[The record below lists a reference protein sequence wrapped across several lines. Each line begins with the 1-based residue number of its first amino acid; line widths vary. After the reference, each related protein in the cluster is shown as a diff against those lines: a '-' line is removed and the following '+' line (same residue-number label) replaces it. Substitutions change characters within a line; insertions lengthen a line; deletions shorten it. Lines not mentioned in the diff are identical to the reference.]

1 LRALLSITSGERE
14 GIMQHANARSTY
26 RGYYFCIALIV
37 LMMDQATKSIV
48 AHNLPLHDTITVI
61 PGFFSISHVLNKG
74 AAFSLFA
81 DSGSQ
86 YTTPGLIF
94 FSLIVLAVVS
104 TTLWRA
110 SHAFTIGGLALAL
123 IMGGALGNL
132 FDRIRIGSVID
143 FLMFNFG
150 SYHWPDFNVAD
161 SAIVIGSLL
170 LISDI
175 FLHKEVAETQ

>member
-1 LRALLSITSGERE
+1 MEYATSR
-14 GIMQHANARSTY
+14 NTY
-26 RGYYFCIALIV
+26 RGHYFFIAFIV
-37 LMMDQATKSIV
+37 LLMDQATKSIV
-48 AHNLPLHDTITVI
+48 ARSLPLHDTIAVI
-61 PGFFSISHVLNKG
+61 PGFFSISHVLNPG

-94 FSLIVLAVVS
+94 FSVVVLSVVS
-104 TTLWRA
+104 TMLWRA
-110 SHAFTIGGLALAL
+110 GHTFTAGGVALAL

-132 FDRIRIGSVID
+132 LDRIRIGSVID
-143 FLMFNFG
+143 FLMFNIG

-175 FLHKEVAETQ
+175 FMSKEVAETK

>member
-1 LRALLSITSGERE
+1 MEY
-14 GIMQHANARSTY
+14 ANSRSTY
-26 RGYYFCIALIV
+26 RGYYFLIAFIV
-37 LMMDQATKSIV
+37 MMMDQATKSIV
-48 AHNLPLHDTITVI
+48 ARSLPLHDTITVI

-94 FSLIVLAVVS
+94 FSVIVLSVVS
-104 TTLWRA
+104 TMLWRA
-110 SHAFTIGGLALAL
+110 SHTFTSGGLALAL

-175 FLHKEVAETQ
+175 FLNKEAAQAQ

>member
-1 LRALLSITSGERE
+1 MGYGSL
-14 GIMQHANARSTY
+14 RSTY
-26 RGYYFCIALIV
+26 RGYYFLIALIV

-48 AHNLPLHDTITVI
+48 ARSLPLHDTITVI

-94 FSLIVLAVVS
+94 FSVIVLSVVS
-104 TTLWRA
+104 TLLWRA
-110 SHAFTIGGLALAL
+110 GHTFTAGGLALAL

-143 FLMFNFG
+143 FLMFHFG

-175 FLHKEVAETQ
+175 FLNKETAEAQ

>member
-1 LRALLSITSGERE
+1 MEYGSL
-14 GIMQHANARSTY
+14 RSTY
-26 RGYYFCIALIV
+26 RGYYFLIAFIV

-48 AHNLPLHDTITVI
+48 ARSLPLHDTITVI

-94 FSLIVLAVVS
+94 FSVIVLSVVS
-104 TTLWRA
+104 TMLWRA
-110 SHAFTIGGLALAL
+110 GRTFTAGGLALAL

-175 FLHKEVAETQ
+175 FLSKETAQAQ

>member
-1 LRALLSITSGERE
+1 MGYGSL
-14 GIMQHANARSTY
+14 RSTY
-26 RGYYFCIALIV
+26 RGYYFLIALIV

-48 AHNLPLHDTITVI
+48 ARSLPLHDTITVI

-94 FSLIVLAVVS
+94 FSVIVLSVVS
-104 TTLWRA
+104 TLLWRA
-110 SHAFTIGGLALAL
+110 GHTFTAGGLALAL

-143 FLMFNFG
+143 FLMFHFG

-175 FLHKEVAETQ
+175 FLNKETAKAQ